1 MMNYLRL
8 FYDSENV
15 ALTDYGVFLFVEL
28 DLSAGIFA
36 GYDSVA
42 DLDVHLNF
50 LAVNESAGTHCND
63 LSDLGL
69 LLCGSGEDMPLL
81 VVSSTSTGLTTTL
94 SASGLMF
101 ISIPP
106 EL

>member
-69 LLCGSGEDMPLL
+69 LLRIMPLL

>member
-1 MMNYLRL
+1 MNYLRL

-69 LLCGSGEDMPLL
+69 LLCGSGEDNAAARSFFNLDRL
-81 VVSSTSTGLTTTL
+81 DNNSVCKRFNVQIDSS
-94 SASGLMF
+94 
-101 ISIPP
+101 
-106 EL
+106 

>member
-1 MMNYLRL
+1 MNYLRL

-69 LLCGSGEDMPLL
+69 LLCGSGEDNAAARSFFNLDRL
-81 VVSSTSTGLTTTL
+81 DN
-94 SASGLMF
+94 SAKRFCIL
-101 ISIPP
+101 SIPP